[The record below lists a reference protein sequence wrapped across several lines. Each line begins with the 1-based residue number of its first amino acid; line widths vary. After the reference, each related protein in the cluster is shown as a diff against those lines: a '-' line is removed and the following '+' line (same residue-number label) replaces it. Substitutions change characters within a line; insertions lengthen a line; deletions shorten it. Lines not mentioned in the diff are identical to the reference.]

1 MGQIKLDNFFFVCMI
16 GNQPLPIT
24 NPGTAWNRLEPPAW
38 FRFLL
43 FKDISSD
50 NFLNYFRAFN

>member
-24 NPGTAWNRLEPPAW
+24 NPGTACIATSLEMHLITIFPRGALPKW
-38 FRFLL
+38 EGR
-43 FKDISSD
+43 ST
-50 NFLNYFRAFN
+50 NN